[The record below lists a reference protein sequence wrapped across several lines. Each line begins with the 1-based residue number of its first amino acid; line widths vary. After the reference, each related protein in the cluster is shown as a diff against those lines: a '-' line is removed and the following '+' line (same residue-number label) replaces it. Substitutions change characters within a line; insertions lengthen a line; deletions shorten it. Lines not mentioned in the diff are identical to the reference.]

1 MADAVM
7 ADANIEER
15 EKEEILTR
23 PFHEACLTNKVLC
36 PMAEC
41 LEHFRVFK
49 ESGLDHHFE
58 NLCICREID
67 GFAEETDTIIHSP

>member
-7 ADANIEER
+7 ADASIEER
-15 EKEEILTR
+15 EREEILTR
-23 PFHEACLTNKVLC
+23 PFHEAYLTNKVLC

-49 ESGLDHHFE
+49 WAGSSFE
-58 NLCICREID
+58 NLFICREID
-67 GFAEETDTIIHSP
+67 GFGEETDTIFHSP